1 MINKIKKV
9 FKILC
14 VFIIS
19 ICLSSCNNTL
29 DNKRQYAINYVNG
42 YANEI
47 RLYEDIILDSNEFNV
62 YIQHNI
68 NKLTNSQ
75 TKASIDYIVE
85 EFNNDINNYLVCSL
99 ETALKLKQGYVDY
112 SLNERKKTVD
122 INTLEIYKYIGEYN
136 EKHAYIVIATDIGYL
151 YGPTN
156 IAGYDFYIVHGF
168 DIVFLIE
175 DEFYFNYIKAYNDG
189 MLSDND
195 AIDIYN
201 KYIDF
206 CFNEYDPYINN

>member
-9 FKILC
+9 FKILS

-19 ICLSSCNNTL
+19 LCLSSCNNTL
-29 DNKRQYAINYVNG
+29 DNKRQDAINYVNS

-47 RLYEDIILDSNEFNV
+47 RLYEDIILDSNEFDV

-99 ETALKLKQGYVDY
+99 ETALKLKQGYVDFK
-112 SLNERKKTVD
+112 LKTN
-122 INTLEIYKYIGEYN
+122 NTIVKITDLKIYKYIGNYDGIDVYIYN
-136 EKHAYIVIATDIGYL
+136 QGVDVGPITLAGRAYYTYGGYGL
-151 YGPTN
+151 
-156 IAGYDFYIVHGF
+156 AF
-168 DIVFLIE
+168 D
-175 DEFYFNYIKAYNDG
+175 DQDTYYFGLADTYYLGI
-189 MLSDND
+189 LSDETTNKL
-195 AIDIYN
+195 IDEYYKFWKEEG
-201 KYIDF
+201 KYK
-206 CFNEYDPYINN
+206 

>member
-29 DNKRQYAINYVNG
+29 DNKRQDAINYVNE

-85 EFNNDINNYLVCSL
+85 EFNNDINEYLVCSL
-99 ETALKLKQGYVDY
+99 ETALILKQGFVDY
-112 SLNERKKTVD
+112 VSNEYHKYD
-122 INTLEIYKYIGEYN
+122 INSLVIYKYIGKYN
-136 EKHAYIVIATDIGYL
+136 NIPAYIIRGKGLGYI
-151 YGPTN
+151 YGPVN
-156 IAGYDFYIVHGF
+156 VAHYDFYYVGGY
-168 DIVFLIE
+168 DICLLV
-175 DEFYFNYIKAYNDG
+175 DGKFYFNFIRAYYNNII
-189 MLSDND
+189 SDEI
-195 AIDIYN
+195 ALKLIY
-201 KYIDF
+201 
-206 CFNEYDPYINN
+206 EYDKFWIEEGKYK